1 LIDNGALEAAVG
13 VPLDLER
20 SRVMICGNPE
30 MVDETRALLKARGMT
45 VSRNAKPGQIAV
57 ENYW

>member
-1 LIDNGALEAAVG
+1 LEAAVG